1 MEKYGSF
8 KNLAGDK
15 KGMSAEE
22 AYIMLKNLGLLGQE
36 FVPGATS
43 IRKLMEGDIKG
54 AGSELNDWIPG
65 GKAVENLAEGKDQD
79 WAKNALDLA
88 IVGKPLV
95 KGAKKV
101 ATAIENL
108 PKGGKEGY
116 IRMSNR
122 HADQFYKNRDARHF
136 YLKKLQEKDPSIS
149 DATIKELDNIGWG
162 GFNDYESLS
171 PQAKEVLDGIAGVNI
186 SGYKRPVN
194 WDKMSPEEQLRTFLA
209 STPPDFDV
217 RYALDVSNAHRKANY
232 KKPNSGPIYDEVLT
246 LNDLSRLVEEHPELL
261 DKIPGKNKAK
271 ISDLKNDLSKQTN
284 SNVDTDLINS
294 NKEREDLYKAQ
305 REREA
310 QEEQR
315 KALLKAEQ
323 EKRLAEKAERKAAE
337 QAAKEAKWK
346 AEREAAAKAAEEK
359 RLAKEAEEK
368 RLAEEAEKQRLAEEA
383 EAKRIADEEARKRA
397 EEEEFE
403 RQFREEEGAERNRY
417 ADSLASVASREAVDN
432 DINEWLYNKMA
443 EEEKVNPV
451 ASMDEFTG
459 ESFGGTPTVS
469 NPTAPATGKVRPS
482 YDHSREFNGGTFQ
495 LLDPIDR
502 GTLKGNGD
510 LGERIFD
517 AQSRFYTPYSEPG
530 EYIRS
535 MSNGRGFRELQNKT
549 TARDPYNEAGVINDM
564 NIKLNR
570 LIDRERKLGFTDE
583 EIYRKF
589 KPEFDEYQGKIERYK
604 TRLNSPQSMFDYDGA
619 ITTNIPASP
628 SEEINVLRSLGLN
641 NDVDP
646 RMGEIMDDTRDHYK
660 NLMKRI
666 YQYESRFPQTPKL
679 TNDQFKRL
687 KDMGIRPE
695 DIDMYLAEHPEF
707 R

>member
-1 MEKYGSF
+1 MENYGSF

-43 IRKLMEGDIKG
+43 LRKLMEGDFKG
-54 AGSELNDWIPG
+54 AGSDLNEWIPG
-65 GKAVENLAEGKDQD
+65 GKAVQNLVEGKDQD
-79 WAKNALDLA
+79 WEKNALDA
-88 IVGKPLV
+88 IIFGKPLV
-95 KGAKKV
+95 KGVKK
-101 ATAIENL
+101 AASAIEKM
-108 PKGGKEGY
+108 PKGGKEGFL
-116 IRMSNR
+116 R
-122 HADQFYKNRDARHF
+122 
-136 YLKKLQEKDPSIS
+136 LKKPVGQNTLDDVIEASNEAGQKITPEIESEIRNYVKAVENGQGSALLRLGTY
-149 DATIKELDNIGWG
+149 DA
-162 GFNDYESLS
+162 
-171 PQAKEVLDGIAGVNI
+171 
-186 SGYKRPVN
+186 
-194 WDKMSPEEQLRTFLA
+194 MSPEAKQVVDGYMGQEMVTT
-209 STPPDFDV
+209 SKPKDFDSWSAKKRKEYFENNFFIPEGKSPV
-217 RYALDVSNAHRKANY
+217 LSEKMFRNAKDETYGLGHNDYGVIYPDKITTDDYIKAIDDREPELVAARKA
-232 KKPNSGPIYDEVLT
+232 
-246 LNDLSRLVEEHPELL
+246 EELKRAAQKE
-261 DKIPGKNKAK
+261 KNA
-271 ISDLKNDLSKQTN
+271 
-284 SNVDTDLINS
+284 
-294 NKEREDLYKAQ
+294 
-305 REREA
+305 
-310 QEEQR
+310 R
-315 KALLKAEQ
+315 K
-323 EKRLAEKAERKAAE
+323 

-359 RLAKEAEEK
+359 RLAKEAKE
-368 RLAEEAEKQRLAEEA
+368 RRIAEEAEKQRLAEEA

-417 ADSLASVASREAVDN
+417 ADSLATVASREAVDN
-432 DINEWLYNKMA
+432 DINEWLYNKMLD
-443 EEEKVNPV
+443 EEQANPV
-451 ASMDEFTG
+451 TSMDQFTG
-459 ESFGGTPTVS
+459 ESFGGAPTVS
-469 NPTAPATGKVRPS
+469 NPTAPATGKTRPS

-628 SEEINVLRSLGLN
+628 SEEINVLRSIGLQ
-641 NDVDP
+641 NDVNP
-646 RMGEIMDDTRDHYK
+646 TMGKIMDKTRDHYQD
-660 NLMKRI
+660 LMKRI

-707 R
+707 L

>member
-1 MEKYGSF
+1 MENYGSF

-43 IRKLMEGDIKG
+43 LRKLMEGDFKG
-54 AGSELNDWIPG
+54 AGSELNEWIPG
-65 GKAVENLAEGKDQD
+65 GKAVENLVEGKDQD

-95 KGAKKV
+95 KGVKKA
-101 ATAIENL
+101 ATAIEKM

-116 IRMSNR
+116 IDFKRTPNNERRSVPT
-122 HADQFYKNRDARHF
+122 AAAKSKNVNVED
-136 YLKKLQEKDPSIS
+136 YLKNHSGVIQKPKNWEDLGEEGRARYLVKQIQNGKFFPHSTTGEMYFKTNP
-149 DATIKELDNIGWG
+149 N
-162 GFNDYESLS
+162 
-171 PQAKEVLDGIAGVNI
+171 VLDAHDYAEFMNYIEHRPELAMSLANGEWDSEAFNKFIAGSSFPYSEQSIQNI
-186 SGYKRPVN
+186 DNTYLNTKRLL
-194 WDKMSPEEQLRTFLA
+194 E
-209 STPPDFDV
+209 
-217 RYALDVSNAHRKANY
+217 
-232 KKPNSGPIYDEVLT
+232 PNNT
-246 LNDLSRLVEEHPELL
+246 
-261 DKIPGKNKAK
+261 
-271 ISDLKNDLSKQTN
+271 
-284 SNVDTDLINS
+284 
-294 NKEREDLYKAQ
+294 
-305 REREA
+305 EA
-310 QEEQR
+310 EQR
-315 KALLKAEQ
+315 AFAAE
-323 EKRLAEKAERKAAE
+323 AKAERKAQEEMKRAE
-337 QAAKEAKWK
+337 KKAKEDAKWAAKEAKWK
-346 AEREAAAKAAEEK
+346 AEREAALKAAEEK

-451 ASMDEFTG
+451 TSMDQFTG
-459 ESFGGTPTVS
+459 ESFGGTPAVS
-469 NPTAPATGKVRPS
+469 NPTAPATGKIRPS

-570 LIDRERKLGFTDE
+570 LIDRERNLGFTDE

-628 SEEINVLRSLGLN
+628 SEEINVLRSLGLQ
-641 NDVDP
+641 NDFDSH
-646 RMGEIMDDTRDHYK
+646 MGEIMDDTRDHYK
-660 NLMKRI
+660 DLMKRI
-666 YQYESRFPQTPKL
+666 YQYESRFPRTPRL

-707 R
+707 H